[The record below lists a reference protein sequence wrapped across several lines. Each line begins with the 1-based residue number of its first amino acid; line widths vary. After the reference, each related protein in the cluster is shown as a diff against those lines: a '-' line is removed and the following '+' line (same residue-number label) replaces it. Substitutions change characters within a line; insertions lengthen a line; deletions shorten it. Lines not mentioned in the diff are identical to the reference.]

1 MLTRHEFTT
10 TFPAL
15 IAQCCKLLCETL
27 TQEWHGCTC
36 SEALLQVLLIA
47 ALIAMINVGVGCY
60 TLGLIG
66 VFCFRCIN
74 EAWYWLSDL
83 IIRIIEQTQEAK
95 THVSAV

>member
-1 MLTRHEFTT
+1 
-10 TFPAL
+10 
-15 IAQCCKLLCETL
+15 
-27 TQEWHGCTC
+27 
-36 SEALLQVLLIA
+36 VLLIA

-83 IIRIIEQTQEAK
+83 IIRILEHRQGVKA
-95 THVSAV
+95 HVSAV